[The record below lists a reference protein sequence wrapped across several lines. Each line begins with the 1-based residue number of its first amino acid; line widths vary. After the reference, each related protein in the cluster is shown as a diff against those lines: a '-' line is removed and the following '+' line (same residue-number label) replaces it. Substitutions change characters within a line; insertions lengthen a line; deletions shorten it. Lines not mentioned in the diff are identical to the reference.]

1 MTPEIGLTLGV
12 LALAVILFA
21 FEVFRVDL
29 VALIV
34 LLLLAW
40 LGLVTPAQALSGFAS
55 HAVVSVIAVMVMSE
69 GINRSGI
76 MKKTTAPLLKF
87 SGSTEKGVVAT
98 ASAATGLASSFM
110 QNIGATALFLPA
122 VTRLAKRMDL
132 PLSRILMPMGF
143 AAILGGNLTLVGSG
157 PLIVLNDL
165 LKQSGQTPFT
175 LFSVT
180 PIGLVLLAVGLLYF
194 LTGGR
199 RLLPA
204 ASTGRDDEPVRAK
217 IAETWELSPSLTAC
231 RIPAGSRLAGKSR
244 EEIRPEIDYELHLL
258 ALRENAEILFAP
270 SRKTRFAPGQDIVLM
285 GEPQKAEA
293 FIRDFGLRSVTDSG
307 LLDAVRAE
315 DETGFAEMVIPPH
328 SPIAGQSVREAA
340 IRKTFGVEP
349 LALLTGES
357 VERGDFSDV
366 PMKVGNILVVY
377 GNWNRISAMADR
389 KNFISAAAVEGGPR
403 IRKKPLEA
411 LLCFAGAMAL
421 VLAGQPLSISLLSGA
436 AAMVLFGVIRID
448 DAYRAVDG
456 KTVVLLGGL
465 IPLGIA
471 MEKTGAAD
479 FIARQILAAGQG
491 SPPIL
496 IYVAVAVLATLFSLF
511 MSNVAAAVLLIPLV
525 VVLGDLAGLD
535 PRALAL
541 LVAVCASN
549 SFILPTHQV
558 NAFLMSPGG
567 YRNRDYL
574 RAGGGLTVIFI
585 AVAVGLILAFY

>member
-1 MTPEIGLTLGV
+1 MTPEITLTLGV
-12 LALAVILFA
+12 LAFAVVLFA
-21 FEVFRVDL
+21 FEIFRIDI
-29 VALIV
+29 VAFIV

-55 HAVVSVIAVMVMSE
+55 HAVVSVIAVMIMSE

-87 SGSTEKGVVAT
+87 SGSTEKGIIGT
-98 ASAATGLASSFM
+98 TSAAAGLASAFV

-122 VTRLAKRMDL
+122 VTRLAKRMDI

-165 LKQSGQTPFT
+165 LKQTGQAPFT

-180 PIGLVLLAVGLLYF
+180 PIGFALLAVGLLYF
-194 LTGGR
+194 LIAGKR
-199 RLLPA
+199 ILPA
-204 ASTGRDDEPVRAK
+204 VSTVRGDEPVRAK
-217 IAETWELSPSLTAC
+217 ITDTWELSPSLAAC
-231 RIPAGSRLAGKSR
+231 RIPAGSPLAGKSR
-244 EEIRPEIDYELHLL
+244 EEIRLELDYGLHLL
-258 ALRENAEILFAP
+258 ALREGPDILYAP
-270 SRKTRFAPGQDIVLM
+270 WRQTRFAPGQDIVLM
-285 GEPQKAEA
+285 GDPEKTKA
-293 FIRDFGLRSVTDSG
+293 FIRDFGLRSVADSG
-307 LLDAVRAE
+307 LLEAVRAE
-315 DETGFAEMVIPPH
+315 EETGFAEMIIPPH
-328 SPIAGQSVREAA
+328 APIAGRTVRETA

-357 VERGDFSDV
+357 VERGDFSDI
-366 PMKVGNILVVY
+366 PMKVGDILVVY

-389 KNFISAAAVEGGPR
+389 KNFISAVAVDRAPGT
-403 IRKKPLEA
+403 RKKPLA
-411 LLCFAGAMAL
+411 AMLCFLGAMAL
-421 VLAGQPLSISLLSGA
+421 VLSGQPLSISLLSGA
-436 AAMVLFGVIRID
+436 AAMILLRVIRID

-465 IPLGIA
+465 IPLGVA
-471 MEKTGAAD
+471 MENTGTAD
-479 FIARQILAAGQG
+479 FIARQVVAGGQG
-491 SPPIL
+491 SHPIL

-525 VVLGDLAGLD
+525 VVLGELSGLD
-535 PRALAL
+535 PRGLAL

-574 RAGGGLTVIFI
+574 RAGSGLTAIYV
-585 AVAVGLILAFY
+585 AVAVGLIFIFY

>member
-21 FEVFRVDL
+21 FEILRVDL
-29 VALIV
+29 AALVV

-98 ASAATGLASSFM
+98 ASAATGLASAFM
-110 QNIGATALFLPA
+110 QNIGAAALFLPA
-122 VTRLAKRMDL
+122 VTRLAKKRDL

-165 LKQSGQTPFT
+165 LKQSGQTPFS

-180 PIGLVLLAVGLLYF
+180 PVGLVLLAVGLLYF
-194 LTGGR
+194 LTGGK

-204 ASTGRDDEPVRAK
+204 ASTGRSDEPFRVR

-244 EEIRPEIDYELHLL
+244 EDIRLELDYGLHLL
-258 ALRENAEILFAP
+258 ALREGSDILYAP
-270 SRKTRFAPGQDIVLM
+270 WRQTRFAPGQDIVLM
-285 GEPQKAEA
+285 GEPHKAEA
-293 FIRDFGLRSVTDSG
+293 FIRDFELRFETDSA

-315 DETGFAEMVIPPH
+315 EETGFAEMIIPPH
-328 SPIAGQSVREAA
+328 SPIAGRTVRESA

-389 KNFISAAAVEGGPR
+389 KNFISAAAVEGGPG
-403 IRKKPLEA
+403 IQKKPIEA

-421 VLAGQPLSISLLSGA
+421 VLAGQSLSISLLSGA

-471 MEKTGAAD
+471 MEKSGAAA
-479 FIARQILAAGQG
+479 FVARQILAVGQD

-496 IYVAVAVLATLFSLF
+496 IYISVALLATLFSLF

-574 RAGGGLTVIFI
+574 RAGGVLTVIFV
-585 AVAVGLILAFY
+585 AVAVGLVFVFY